1 MARYCVAYL
10 VAAVVFL
17 GCDAIYL
24 RFAGAPMY
32 RLALG
37 DQLADPM
44 RAGPGILFYVIFIA
58 GLVFFAVAPAF
69 AAGGWITACLRGAA
83 LGFVAYATYELTNY
97 ATLARWTPHLVV
109 VDIVWGTMLSGVASA
124 LSYLLA
130 VRWMR

>member
-1 MARYCVAYL
+1 MARYVVAYL

-17 GCDAIYL
+17 GCDVVYL

-44 RAGPGILFYVIFIA
+44 RVGPGILFYVIFIA
-58 GLVFFAVAPAF
+58 ALVFFAVAPAF
-69 AAGGWITACLRGAA
+69 AAGGWLTALLRGAA

-97 ATLARWTPHLVV
+97 ATLARWTPQLVV
-109 VDIVWGTMLSGVASA
+109 VDMVWGTVLSGVASA
-124 LSYLLA
+124 VSYGLA
-130 VRWMR
+130 MRWTR